1 MDRNPSVM
9 MLSWEF
15 PPRIIGGI
23 SPHVYY
29 LSRSLAKNGVRV
41 YVVTCD
47 FPGAPQHEVVDGVEI
62 FRVDSYRNP
71 SPDFATWVYL
81 MNINMQREAAALIK
95 SLHDD
100 VDIIHA
106 HDWLVATA
114 AIGLKHVFRKPLL
127 ATMHSTE
134 IGRRNGIHLDYER
147 MIHET
152 EAWQTYEAWKVICCS
167 DYMVSHVQWA
177 FGLPSDKLIMVPNG
191 VNYEVYSKYEKE
203 DLTQFRSKFALPE
216 EKIVLFVG
224 RLVYEKGVHVV
235 VNAAPRV
242 LDRVNVKFIIVG
254 NGYMKDQLSSLAQ
267 GMGLAHKVMLTG
279 FVDDETLRRLQ
290 VCADVSIV
298 PSLFEPFGI
307 VALEAMAAKSAVVVS
322 DTGGLSEIID
332 HDVNGVKV
340 YAGNPDSLAWGILRV
355 LIDKGYA
362 DWIRTNAYKKVQE
375 KYDWDRIAKQT
386 KKIYSSVLDEY
397 SRGVWAQTPPQK
409 TGSPIDT
416 TQIGSQ
422 EGNMRSGSSQVYY
435 IKSNVER

>member
-1 MDRNPSVM
+1 MTQDLCVM

-29 LSRSLAKNGVRV
+29 LSKSLAKNGVKV

-47 FPGAPQHEVVDGVEI
+47 FPGAPQHDVVDGVEI
-62 FRVDSYRNP
+62 LRVDSYKNP

-81 MNINMQREAAALIK
+81 MNLNMQKEAAALIK
-95 SLHDD
+95 SLGGK

-114 AIGLKHVFRKPLL
+114 AIGLKHVFRKPLF
-127 ATMHSTE
+127 ATIHSTE
-134 IGRRNGIHLDYER
+134 TGRRNGIHFDYER

-152 EAWQTYEAWKVICCS
+152 EAWLTYEAWKVICCS
-167 DYMVSHVQWA
+167 NYMVSHVQWA

-203 DLTQFRSKFALPE
+203 DLSQFRSKFALPE
-216 EKIVLFVG
+216 ERIVLFVG

-242 LDRVNVKFIIVG
+242 LDKVNAKFIIVG
-254 NGYMKDQLSSLAQ
+254 NGYMRDQLSELARTL
-267 GMGLAHKVMLTG
+267 GLAHKVMFTG
-279 FVDDETLRRLQ
+279 FIEDETLRRLQ
-290 VCADVSIV
+290 MCANASVV

-307 VALEAMAAKSAVVVS
+307 VALEAMAAKSPLVVS
-322 DTGGLSEIID
+322 DTGGLSEIVE

-340 YAGNPDSLAWGILRV
+340 YASNPDSLAWGITRV
-355 LIDKGYA
+355 LTDDAYA
-362 DWIRTNAYKKVQE
+362 NVIRINAYKKIQAE
-375 KYDWDRIAKQT
+375 YDWDKIAQRT
-386 KKIYSSVLDEY
+386 KTVYTNVLAEY
-397 SRGVWAQTPPQK
+397 SKSFWAQT
-409 TGSPIDT
+409 SPRQTVPTVTDP
-416 TQIGSQ
+416 
-422 EGNMRSGSSQVYY
+422 
-435 IKSNVER
+435 